1 MSRKIKNNQITISG
15 EIISDFSYS
24 HEIYGERFYSVD
36 VKVQRLSDTCDIVPV
51 MVSERLIDV
60 TDDLTGLLVCIEGN
74 IRSYNWHEE
83 DKSHLLLS
91 VFARSV
97 EFVDGIVV
105 NSDTNKVYLDGF
117 VCKEPRYRTTP
128 LGREITDVLL
138 AVNRPYGKSDYVPCI
153 IWGRNARY
161 ASNFKVGER
170 CAVWGRLQSREYEK
184 KLEDETAETRTAYE
198 LSVSKVEVL

>member
-1 MSRKIKNNQITISG
+1 MSRKIENNQITISG

-105 NSDTNKVYLDGF
+105 NSNTNKVYLDGF